1 MAEDQE
7 ATDKEQ
13 DLTTGEATEL
23 ERLLDDAG
31 GGDEAAGGLKAKFK
45 KILSNK
51 KLLMIYGGGF
61 LVLILAIGVG
71 AYFFLGE
78 KEADVVP
85 LEEQADVVPL
95 EEQADVVPLE
105 EQAVDEEIIEE
116 EEEVIIKKVN
126 IYELEPFFLPIR
138 EDGKETGRFI
148 SISANLLLSNRVL
161 NREIDKVLPL
171 IRKNIYTILRRKRPS
186 DFTLKRSRAEERIKK
201 EILIASNTQLLAGTG
216 TITDV
221 FFTRFVVK

>member
-85 LEEQADVVPL
+85 LEEQAV
-95 EEQADVVPLE
+95 E
-105 EQAVDEEIIEE
+105 EEIIEE
-116 EEEVIIKKVN
+116 EEEVKIKKVN
-126 IYELEPFFLPIR
+126 IYNLEPFFLPIR
-138 EDGKETGRFI
+138 DDGKETGRFI
-148 SISANLLLSNRVL
+148 SIAANLLLSNRVL
-161 NREIDKVLPL
+161 NHEIDKVLPL
-171 IRKNIYTILRRKRPS
+171 VRKNIYNILRRKRPS
-186 DFTLKRSRAEERIKK
+186 DFTLERFQTEERIKK
-201 EILIASNTQLLAGTG
+201 EILTACNALLLGGTG

-221 FFTRFVVK
+221 FFTRFMVK

>member
-13 DLTTGEATEL
+13 DLAT
-23 ERLLDDAG
+23 
-31 GGDEAAGGLKAKFK
+31 DEAAGGLKAKFK

-78 KEADVVP
+78 KE
-85 LEEQADVVPL
+85 ADVVPL

-221 FFTRFVVK
+221 FFTRFMVK

>member
-7 ATDKEQ
+7 TTDNAE
-13 DLTTGEATEL
+13 DLTADEKAEL
-23 ERLLDDAG
+23 ESRLDDTG
-31 GGDEAAGGLKAKFK
+31 GGEKAAGGLKGLKAKFQ

-95 EEQADVVPLE
+95 EEQA
-105 EQAVDEEIIEE
+105 VDEEIIEE
-116 EEEVIIKKVN
+116 EEEVVN
-126 IYELEPFFLPIR
+126 IYNLEPFFLPIR
-138 EDGKETGRFI
+138 DDGKETGRFI
-148 SISANLLLSNRVL
+148 SIAPNLLLSNRVL

-171 IRKNIYTILRRKRPS
+171 VRKNIYNILRRKRPS
-186 DFTLKRSRAEERIKK
+186 DFTLERFQTEERIKK
-201 EILIASNTQLLAGTG
+201 EIMTACNALLLGGTG

-221 FFTRFVVK
+221 FFTRFMVK

>member
-13 DLTTGEATEL
+13 DLTT
-23 ERLLDDAG
+23 
-31 GGDEAAGGLKAKFK
+31 DEAAGGLKAKFK

-85 LEEQADVVPL
+85 LEEQAV
-95 EEQADVVPLE
+95 E
-105 EQAVDEEIIEE
+105 EEIIEE
-116 EEEVIIKKVN
+116 EEEVKIKKVKIKKVN
-126 IYELEPFFLPIR
+126 IYKLAPFFLPIR
-138 EDGKETGRFI
+138 DDGKETGRFI
-148 SISANLLLSNRVL
+148 SIAANLLLSNRVL
-161 NREIDKVLPL
+161 KHEIDKVLPL
-171 IRKNIYTILRRKRPS
+171 VRKNIYNILRRKRPS
-186 DFTLKRSRAEERIKK
+186 DFTLERFQTEERIKK
-201 EILIASNTQLLAGTG
+201 EILTACNALLLGGTG

-221 FFTRFVVK
+221 FFTRFMVK

>member
-7 ATDKEQ
+7 TTDNAE
-13 DLTTGEATEL
+13 DLTADEKAEL
-23 ERLLDDAG
+23 ESRLDDTG
-31 GGDEAAGGLKAKFK
+31 GGEKAAGGLQGVKAKFK
-45 KILSNK
+45 NK
-51 KLLMIYGGGF
+51 KLLMIYGGGL
-61 LVLILAIGVG
+61 LVLIIAIGVG

-78 KEADVVP
+78 KEG
-85 LEEQADVVPL
+85 
-95 EEQADVVPLE
+95 DVVPLE
-105 EQAVDEEIIEE
+105 EQAVEEEIIEE

-221 FFTRFVVK
+221 FFTRFMVK

>member
-95 EEQADVVPLE
+95 EEQA
-105 EQAVDEEIIEE
+105 VDEEIIEE

-161 NREIDKVLPL
+161 NREIDKVLTL

>member
-13 DLTTGEATEL
+13 DLTTGEAPEL

-78 KEADVVP
+78 KE
-85 LEEQADVVPL
+85 ADVVPL

-171 IRKNIYTILRRKRPS
+171 VRENIYTILRRKRPS
-186 DFTLKRSRAEERIKK
+186 DFNLKRSRTEERIKK
-201 EILIASNTQLLAGTG
+201 EILIASNTLLLAGTG